1 MNFRME
7 RYGISGHDVS
17 NLSSRWLKTVRK
29 DCEWEKFDEFLFWC
43 SVEGYKPG
51 MKLGRINQNQPHGP
65 GNSFWYDKKELFQK
79 RHKEEIEQ
87 RTGFCLGCEKA
98 CPNRGNG
105 CDFWK
110 SHFIKNWN
118 QNISTSKKLR
128 RNRPEEETVGR
139 ETFVYEHPDL
149 IREGIVFGKA

>member
-1 MNFRME
+1 MNFRLD

-29 DCEWEKFDEFLFWC
+29 DCEWETFDEFLFWC

-87 RTGFCLGCEKA
+87 RTGFCMGCEKT

-128 RNRPEEETVGR
+128 RNRPEEETVVR